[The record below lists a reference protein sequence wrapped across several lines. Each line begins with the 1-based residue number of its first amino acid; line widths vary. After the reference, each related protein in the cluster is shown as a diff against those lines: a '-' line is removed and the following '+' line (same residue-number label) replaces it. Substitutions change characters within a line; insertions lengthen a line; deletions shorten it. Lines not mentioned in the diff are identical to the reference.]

1 MEHSERIAAVIV
13 TFNNPGMLND
23 LLEDLQRQSLKPGRI
38 IVVDN
43 STRSA
48 AESVP
53 GETQGVTYVKMA
65 ANEGSAG
72 GFHEGLRLAR
82 TGADY
87 ILTLDDDVRM
97 PADALEKLFRGLG
110 DLAGNDGRVGAV
122 RAVGPNHPDAVPT
135 RIPCFAWRGTL
146 MKAEAVLSA
155 GLPRKDYFLYADDTE
170 YALRMVAAGWRFFW
184 IPGSQIVERRKED
197 KQRLRILGREVF
209 VYADAYRFYYAVR
222 NSIHAFRMHRCRSEL
237 RKTLVYAAKMA
248 FLLAFVRTG
257 ENGGR
262 AKAILRG
269 VSDGFRSKLGKRSD
283 YHHAETAP
291 GAEWRQA
298 EACR

>member
-13 TFNNPGMLND
+13 TFNNPGMLKD
-23 LLEDLQRQSLKPGRI
+23 LLGDLQRQSLKPGRI

-48 AESVP
+48 AESIP
-53 GETQGVTYVKMA
+53 GETQGITHVKMA
-65 ANEGSAG
+65 SNEGSAG

-82 TGADY
+82 EGADY
-87 ILTLDDDVRM
+87 ILTLDDDVQM

-110 DLAGNDGRVGAV
+110 DLAGHDGRVGAV

-135 RIPCFAWRGTL
+135 PIQCFAWRGTL
-146 MKAEAVLSA
+146 MKAEAVRSA

-170 YALRMVAAGWRFFW
+170 YALRMASKGYRFFW
-184 IPGSQIVERRKED
+184 SPASRIVERRKDD
-197 KQRLRILGREVF
+197 KQRLRILGREVC

-222 NSIHAFRMHRCRSEL
+222 NSIHAFRTHRCQVEL
-237 RKTLVYAAKMA
+237 RKTLAYAAKMV
-248 FLLAFVRTG
+248 LLLSFVRTG

-262 AKAILRG
+262 AKAILHG
-269 VSDGFRSKLGKRSD
+269 VSDGFRSRLGKRSE
-283 YHHAETAP
+283 YHLAETEP
-291 GAEWRQA
+291 GTAWPKAET
-298 EACR
+298 CR